1 MDFKGLIP
9 SLLIGVILILGIG
22 TYFQY
27 TKIGDLTKENTRLE
41 SEYSYLVDKT
51 NKERETFKST
61 VNTLNSE
68 LERFKIDLDKY
79 KLSVKTKTKEL
90 AKHRASQEQ
99 NVKKEL
105 EKDSS
110 DANQFKIINRILHG
124 FSNKTD

>member
-27 TKIGDLTKENTRLE
+27 TKIGDLTKENARLE

-79 KLSVKTKTKEL
+79 KLSVKAKTKEL

-99 NVKKEL
+99 NIKMEL

>member
-1 MDFKGLIP
+1 MEFKGLI
-9 SLLIGVILILGIG
+9 SLLVIGAILVFGII
-22 TYFQY
+22 
-27 TKIGDLTKENTRLE
+27 KIENLTEENARLE

-68 LERFKIDLDKY
+68 LERFKTDLDKY
-79 KLSVKTKTKEL
+79 KLSVKAKTKEL

>member
-1 MDFKGLIP
+1 MELKGLI
-9 SLLIGVILILGIG
+9 SLLVIGAILVFGLI
-22 TYFQY
+22 
-27 TKIGDLTKENTRLE
+27 KIENLTEENTRLE

-61 VNTLNSE
+61 VDTLNSE
-68 LERFKIDLDKY
+68 LERFKTDLDKY
-79 KLSVKTKTKEL
+79 KLSVKAKTKEL

-99 NVKKEL
+99 NIKKEL
-105 EKDSS
+105 EKDLS

>member
-27 TKIGDLTKENTRLE
+27 TKIEDLTKENSRLE
-41 SEYSYLVDKT
+41 TEYSYLMDKT

-79 KLSVKTKTKEL
+79 KLSVKAKTKEL

-110 DANQFKIINRILHG
+110 DVNQFKIINRILHG

>member
-1 MDFKGLIP
+1 MEFKGLIP
-9 SLLIGVILILGIG
+9 LLVIGVILVFGLI
-22 TYFQY
+22 
-27 TKIGDLTKENTRLE
+27 KIENLAEENARLE

-68 LERFKIDLDKY
+68 LERFKTDLDKY
-79 KLSVKTKTKEL
+79 KLSVKAKTKEL

>member
-1 MDFKGLIP
+1 MELKGLI
-9 SLLIGVILILGIG
+9 SLLVIGAILVFGII
-22 TYFQY
+22 
-27 TKIGDLTKENTRLE
+27 KIENLTEENTRLE

-68 LERFKIDLDKY
+68 LERFKTDLDKY
-79 KLSVKTKTKEL
+79 KLSVKAKTKEL

-99 NVKKEL
+99 NIKKEL

>member
-1 MDFKGLIP
+1 MEFKGLIP
-9 SLLIGVILILGIG
+9 LLVIGAILVFGLI
-22 TYFQY
+22 
-27 TKIGDLTKENTRLE
+27 KIENLTEENARLE

-79 KLSVKTKTKEL
+79 KLSVKAKTKEL

-99 NVKKEL
+99 NIKKEL

>member
-1 MDFKGLIP
+1 MEFKGLIP
-9 SLLIGVILILGIG
+9 LLVIGAILVFGLI
-22 TYFQY
+22 
-27 TKIGDLTKENTRLE
+27 KIENLTEENARLE

-61 VNTLNSE
+61 VNILNSE

-79 KLSVKTKTKEL
+79 KLSVKAKTKEL

-124 FSNKTD
+124 FSNKTN

>member
-1 MDFKGLIP
+1 MELKGLI
-9 SLLIGVILILGIG
+9 SLLVIGAILVFGII
-22 TYFQY
+22 
-27 TKIGDLTKENTRLE
+27 KIENLTEENARLE

-68 LERFKIDLDKY
+68 LERFKTDLDKY
-79 KLSVKTKTKEL
+79 KLSVKAKTKEL

-99 NVKKEL
+99 NIKKEL

-110 DANQFKIINRILHG
+110 DVNQFKIINRILHG

>member
-1 MDFKGLIP
+1 MEFKGLIP
-9 SLLIGVILILGIG
+9 LLVIGAILVFGLI
-22 TYFQY
+22 
-27 TKIGDLTKENTRLE
+27 KIENLTEENARLE

-61 VNTLNSE
+61 VNTLDSE

-79 KLSVKTKTKEL
+79 KLSVKAKTKEL

-110 DANQFKIINRILHG
+110 DVNQFKIINRILHG

>member
-1 MDFKGLIP
+1 MEFKGLIP
-9 SLLIGVILILGIG
+9 LLVIGAILVFGLI
-22 TYFQY
+22 
-27 TKIGDLTKENTRLE
+27 KIENLTEENARLE

-61 VNTLNSE
+61 VNILNSE

-79 KLSVKTKTKEL
+79 KLSVKAKTKEL

>member
-1 MDFKGLIP
+1 MEFKGLI
-9 SLLIGVILILGIG
+9 SLLVIGAILVFGLI
-22 TYFQY
+22 
-27 TKIGDLTKENTRLE
+27 KIENLTEENARLE

-61 VNTLNSE
+61 VNILNSE

-79 KLSVKTKTKEL
+79 KLSVKAKTKEL

>member
-1 MDFKGLIP
+1 MEFKGLIP
-9 SLLIGVILILGIG
+9 LLVIGAILVFGLI
-22 TYFQY
+22 
-27 TKIGDLTKENTRLE
+27 KIENLTEENARLE
-41 SEYSYLVDKT
+41 PEYSYLVDKT

-61 VNTLNSE
+61 VNTLNLE

-79 KLSVKTKTKEL
+79 KLSVKAKTKEI

-99 NVKKEL
+99 NIKKEL

-110 DANQFKIINRILHG
+110 DVNQFKIINRILHG

>member
-1 MDFKGLIP
+1 MEFKRLIP
-9 SLLIGVILILGIG
+9 LLVIGVILVFGLI
-22 TYFQY
+22 
-27 TKIGDLTKENTRLE
+27 KIESLTEENARLE

-79 KLSVKTKTKEL
+79 KLSVKAKTKEL

>member
-1 MDFKGLIP
+1 MEFKGLI
-9 SLLIGVILILGIG
+9 SLLVIGAILVFGLI
-22 TYFQY
+22 
-27 TKIGDLTKENTRLE
+27 KIENLTEENARLE

-61 VNTLNSE
+61 VNILNSE
-68 LERFKIDLDKY
+68 LERFKTDLDKY
-79 KLSVKTKTKEL
+79 KLSVKARTKEL
-90 AKHRASQEQ
+90 AKHRAYQEQ

-110 DANQFKIINRILHG
+110 DANQFKIVNRILHG

>member
-1 MDFKGLIP
+1 MELKGLIP
-9 SLLIGVILILGIG
+9 LLVIGVILVFSLI
-22 TYFQY
+22 
-27 TKIGDLTKENTRLE
+27 KIEGLTEENARLE
-41 SEYSYLVDKT
+41 SEYSNLVDKT

-68 LERFKIDLDKY
+68 LERFKTDLDKY
-79 KLSVKTKTKEL
+79 KLSVKARTKEL
-90 AKHRASQEQ
+90 AKYRASQEQ

>member
-1 MDFKGLIP
+1 MEFKGLI
-9 SLLIGVILILGIG
+9 SLLVIGAILVFGLI
-22 TYFQY
+22 
-27 TKIGDLTKENTRLE
+27 KIENLTEENARLE

-79 KLSVKTKTKEL
+79 KLSVKAKTKEL

-99 NVKKEL
+99 NIKKEL

>member
-1 MDFKGLIP
+1 MDFKGLVP
-9 SLLIGVILILGIG
+9 SLLIGAILILGVG

-27 TKIGDLTKENTRLE
+27 TKIEDLTEENARLE

-79 KLSVKTKTKEL
+79 KLSVKARTKEL

-110 DANQFKIINRILHG
+110 DVNQFKIINRILHG

>member
-27 TKIGDLTKENTRLE
+27 TKIGDLTKENSRLE

-68 LERFKIDLDKY
+68 LERFKTDLDKY

-99 NVKKEL
+99 NIKKEL

>member
-1 MDFKGLIP
+1 MEFKGLIP
-9 SLLIGVILILGIG
+9 LLVIGAILVFGII
-22 TYFQY
+22 
-27 TKIGDLTKENTRLE
+27 KIENLTEENARLE

-68 LERFKIDLDKY
+68 LERFKTDLDKY
-79 KLSVKTKTKEL
+79 KLSVKAKTKEL

-99 NVKKEL
+99 NIKKEL

>member
-1 MDFKGLIP
+1 MKFKGLIP
-9 SLLIGVILILGIG
+9 LLVIGVILVFGLI
-22 TYFQY
+22 
-27 TKIGDLTKENTRLE
+27 KIENLTEENARLE

-68 LERFKIDLDKY
+68 LERFKTDLDKY
-79 KLSVKTKTKEL
+79 KLSVKAKTKEL

-99 NVKKEL
+99 NIKKEL

>member
-27 TKIGDLTKENTRLE
+27 TKIGDLTKENARLE

-99 NVKKEL
+99 TVKKEL

-124 FSNKTD
+124 FANKTD

>member
-1 MDFKGLIP
+1 MDFKGLVP
-9 SLLIGVILILGIG
+9 SLLIGMILILGVG

-27 TKIGDLTKENTRLE
+27 TKIEDLTKENSRLE
-41 SEYSYLVDKT
+41 TEYSYLVDKT

-61 VNTLNSE
+61 VNILNSE
-68 LERFKIDLDKY
+68 LERFKTDLDKY
-79 KLSVKTKTKEL
+79 KLSVKAKTKEL

-99 NVKKEL
+99 NIKKEL

-110 DANQFKIINRILHG
+110 DVNQFKIINRILHG

>member
-1 MDFKGLIP
+1 MEFKGLIP
-9 SLLIGVILILGIG
+9 LLIIGAILVFGLI
-22 TYFQY
+22 
-27 TKIGDLTKENTRLE
+27 KIENLTEENARLE

-68 LERFKIDLDKY
+68 LERFKTDLDKY

-110 DANQFKIINRILHG
+110 DVNQFKIINRILHG

>member
-1 MDFKGLIP
+1 MEFKGLIP
-9 SLLIGVILILGIG
+9 LLVIGAILVFGLI
-22 TYFQY
+22 
-27 TKIGDLTKENTRLE
+27 KIENLTEENARLE

-61 VNTLNSE
+61 VNTLNLE

-79 KLSVKTKTKEL
+79 KLSVKAKTKEL

-110 DANQFKIINRILHG
+110 DVNQFKIINRILHG